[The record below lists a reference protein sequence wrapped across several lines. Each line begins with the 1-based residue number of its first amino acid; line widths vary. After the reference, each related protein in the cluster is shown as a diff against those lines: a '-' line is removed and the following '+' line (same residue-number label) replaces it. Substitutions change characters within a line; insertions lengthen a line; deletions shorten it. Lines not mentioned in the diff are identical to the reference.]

1 MLPGEGSFMNANNVN
16 GMRRE
21 RAVAARLIALFC
33 LGLVISPF
41 IGACNRLSPEM
52 RGKVFLDLNG
62 NNLPDPGEKGM
73 EGVLV
78 TNGEAFKRTDF
89 EGNFRLSSDGAIN
102 IWISSPRG
110 YQPVESFFLPVE
122 PSRGEYNFG
131 LSPAKEGKEEMVRVA
146 FGSDL
151 HLSDNPSISSQ
162 VEIAIEAIKN
172 SRPHAVFMLGDLHGD
187 ANSAEPLQAE
197 SIFKEVNKFRERLLV
212 PSYCALGNH
221 DIFGWSA
228 EGDSPSKHPL
238 LGKLMFEKLIG
249 PRFYSL
255 NIAGVH
261 LIVLDVLEG
270 KRREEGW
277 NIFGWLD
284 EKQQKWLREDLSTI
298 PSETP
303 LIILTHFP
311 LLSSHSAIYRD
322 FFHQSPASKY
332 EYQGYKV
339 GGSYVANLDQWF
351 SLLGHFRDITFISG
365 HLHIFED
372 LALKGRE
379 KILRFYCCGA
389 LCVWQGDNEILSPY
403 LNISFPP
410 GFLLLTLREGK
421 VIEALHKI
429 IELP

>member
-1 MLPGEGSFMNANNVN
+1 MKTNTSNGLWGE
-16 GMRRE
+16 RTI
-21 RAVAARLIALFC
+21 AARLMALFC
-33 LGLVISPF
+33 LGLVTSLFI
-41 IGACNRLSPEM
+41 IGADEESRREI

-62 NNLPDPGEKGM
+62 NNLPDPGERGI

-78 TNGEAFKRTDF
+78 TNGDDFKRTDA
-89 EGNFRLSSDGAIN
+89 EGNFRLTSARAMN
-102 IWISSPRG
+102 IWISSPRD
-110 YQPVESFFLPVE
+110 YQPAEGFFLPVE
-122 PSRGEYNFG
+122 PSRGEYHFG
-131 LSPAKEGKEEMVRVA
+131 LSPSKEGKQETVRVA
-146 FGSDL
+146 FTSDL
-151 HLSDNPSISSQ
+151 HLSDDPSISSQ
-162 VEIAIEAIKN
+162 VEIVIKAIQ
-172 SRPHAVFMLGDLHGD
+172 SCQPHVVFILGDLHGD
-187 ANSAEPLQAE
+187 ANSAEAQRAE
-197 SIFKEVNKFRERLLV
+197 SIFKDVNQFRERLPV

-228 EGDSPSKHPL
+228 EGDSPLKHPL
-238 LGKLMFEKLIG
+238 FGKLMYEKLIG

-255 NIAGVH
+255 NIAGFH

-284 EKQQKWLREDLSTI
+284 KKQQQWLREDLSTI

-322 FFHQSPASKY
+322 FFHQSPSSKY
-332 EYQGYKV
+332 EYL
-339 GGSYVANLDQWF
+339 GGSYVANLDQWYN
-351 SLLGHFRDITFISG
+351 LLGHFRDITFISG

-410 GFLLLTLREGK
+410 GFLMLTLQEGK
-421 VIEALHKI
+421 VTEVIRKV

>member
-1 MLPGEGSFMNANNVN
+1 MNTNTTT
-16 GMRRE
+16 GIRRE
-21 RAVAARLIALFC
+21 RAIAARLMALFC
-33 LGLVISPF
+33 LGLVIFPLM
-41 IGACNRLSPEM
+41 GGCQGLSREIT
-52 RGKVFLDLNG
+52 GKVFLDLNG
-62 NNLPDPGEKGM
+62 NNLPDPKERGI

-78 TNGEAFKRTDF
+78 TNGEEFKRTDA
-89 EGNFRLSSDGAIN
+89 EGDFRLSSARAMN

-122 PSRGEYNFG
+122 PSRGEYHFG
-131 LSPAKEGKEEMVRVA
+131 LSPAKEGKEETVRIA
-146 FGSDL
+146 FASDL
-151 HLSDNPSISSQ
+151 HLSDDPSVLSQ
-162 VEIAIEAIKN
+162 VETVIEAIK
-172 SRPHAVFMLGDLHGD
+172 SVQPHVVFILGDLHGD
-187 ANSAEPLQAE
+187 ANSADPLEAE
-197 SIFKEVNKFRERLLV
+197 SIFKEVNQFREDLIA

-221 DIFGWSA
+221 DIFGWSPKGA
-228 EGDSPSKHPL
+228 GPSKHPL
-238 LGKLMFEKLIG
+238 FGKLMFEKLIG

-255 NIAGVH
+255 NIAGFH

-284 EKQQKWLREDLSTI
+284 KTQQRWLREDLSTI

-311 LLSSHSAIYRD
+311 LLSSHLAIYRD
-322 FFHQSPASKY
+322 FFHQSPALKY

-339 GGSYVANLDQWF
+339 GGSYVANLDQWYN
-351 SLLGHFRDITFISG
+351 LLGHFRDITFISG

-410 GFLLLTLREGK
+410 GFLMLTLQEGK
-421 VIEALHKI
+421 VTEVIHKV

>member
-1 MLPGEGSFMNANNVN
+1 MNTNTSN
-16 GMRRE
+16 GLWRE
-21 RAVAARLIALFC
+21 RAIAARLMALFC
-33 LGLVISPF
+33 LSLVISLF
-41 IGACNRLSPEM
+41 ICGCQGLSPEI

-62 NNLPDPGEKGM
+62 NNLPDPGERGI

-78 TNGEAFKRTDF
+78 TNGEDFKRTDA
-89 EGNFRLSSDGAIN
+89 EGNFRLSSARAMN

-131 LSPAKEGKEEMVRVA
+131 LSPAIEGKEEMVRVA
-146 FGSDL
+146 FASDL
-151 HLSDNPSISSQ
+151 HLSDDPSISSQ
-162 VEIAIEAIKN
+162 VEIVIEAIR
-172 SRPHAVFMLGDLHGD
+172 SSQPHVVFMLGDLHGD
-187 ANSAEPLQAE
+187 ANSAEAQRAE
-197 SIFKEVNKFRERLLV
+197 SIFNEVNQFREKLIA

-238 LGKLMFEKLIG
+238 FGKLMFEKLMG

-255 NIAGVH
+255 NIAGFH

-277 NIFGWLD
+277 DIFGWLD
-284 EKQQKWLREDLSTI
+284 EKQQRWLREDLSTI

-339 GGSYVANLDQWF
+339 GGSYVANLDQWYN
-351 SLLGHFRDITFISG
+351 LLGHFRDITFISG

-410 GFLLLTLREGK
+410 GFLMLTLQEGK